1 MSLIIAGLITGIA
14 FGFLTQKGQVLRY
27 EKQLGALRLQD
38 MTIIK
43 FMFTAILVGT
53 VGLHLLNDLGVIE
66 SLRVRP
72 ISLGALLV
80 GGSLF
85 GIGWAMFGLC
95 PGTALGALGEGRWH
109 VVPGLLG
116 MLLGALA
123 FAEAM
128 PFLRANIVSLGQFE
142 SMNMPNLLNLNHWIF
157 IPLMILGVLL
167 LFWWFEKND
176 L

>member
-1 MSLIIAGLITGIA
+1 MSDILAGLISGIA

-72 ISLGALLV
+72 ISLGALLI

-85 GIGWAMFGLC
+85 GVGWAMFGLC
-95 PGTALGALGEGRWH
+95 PGTAVGALGEGRWH

-116 MLLGALA
+116 MLLGAGI
-123 FAEAM
+123 FAKLE
-128 PFLRANIVSLGQFE
+128 PFLTANVVSLGQFE
-142 SMNMPNLLNLNHWIF
+142 ATTIPAALGLHHWIF
-157 IPLMILGVLL
+157 IPLMIAGVLL
-167 LFWWFEKND
+167 LFWWFEKKD